1 MYVGCIPSK
10 LPYTAFN
17 MWLDTA
23 EIYLFNI
30 TMVYIINIAVLA
42 IMLFVRNK
50 AKHVWV
56 FLILKHK
63 TVCCVFYIHSRT
75 EKVSGKD
82 LPLISS

>member
-50 AKHVWV
+50 AKHVWG
-56 FLILKHK
+56 FLDFKA
-63 TVCCVFYIHSRT
+63 
-75 EKVSGKD
+75 
-82 LPLISS
+82 

>member
-10 LPYTAFN
+10 LPYNAFN

-50 AKHVWV
+50 AKHVWG
-56 FLILKHK
+56 FLDFKA
-63 TVCCVFYIHSRT
+63 
-75 EKVSGKD
+75 
-82 LPLISS
+82 